1 MNYSTEQIT
10 EILHVH
16 LQPDNDV
23 TITEVA
29 TDSRKIFFPASTLF
43 FALPGTYKSGEL
55 FIEDLIAKGVR
66 SFVVNENYASA
77 HEKNIIF
84 FRVADVLIALQNFAS
99 WHRNQFQLPVI
110 GITGSNGKT
119 IVKELLFQ
127 MLYKDEV
134 IVRSPKSY
142 NSQLGVALSV
152 CEINK
157 HHTLAIF
164 EAGISRIGE
173 MDLLQKMIQPQ
184 IGIFTF
190 AGAAHAE
197 GFKSFNEKIKEKL
210 KLFVSSKILFYC
222 ADEKILDEEI
232 QQFKKNTNPSLV
244 LFTWGKQTNADLKVT
259 DIACVNGTTNIN
271 CEYKG
276 DEFYITIPFTDE
288 ASLHNCLTALC
299 VLLYLNYPVS
309 NVQKKMLELRPVQM
323 RLELKKAI
331 NNCSI
336 INDSYNSDINSINI
350 ALHFLMQQQQ
360 HVKRTVILSDVFE
373 SGDAS
378 AAFYEKIAAMI
389 AQLNLHYF
397 IGVGCHLKK
406 YANLFRGKNQ
416 VHFYENTAELIA
428 ALPQLNFHNET
439 ILLKGAR
446 VFQFEKIS
454 EALELQ
460 THQTVLEI
468 NLDAMRHNLNLYRA
482 QLNKDVKLMVMVKA
496 FSYGT
501 GSFEVAN
508 LLQHAGI
515 DYLAVAY
522 TDEGIAL
529 RENGITLPIMVLNS
543 DESAF
548 NNLVEFNLEPEIFSL
563 SLFKKFSNYLQEQN
577 ITKYK
582 IHLKLD
588 TGMHRL
594 GFVEEDLPALC
605 GLLESNKICIVAS
618 VFSHLA
624 ASDDKNEDAF
634 TEKQR
639 YLFLQMSEKIESVL
653 GYRFIKHLSNTA
665 GISRLPSLQ
674 MDMVRLGIGLYG
686 VDANAEMQQK
696 LQVVNTLRSTI
707 AQIKTVAEGESV
719 GYGRKAFLN
728 AEKRIAVVRIGYA
741 DGYRRMF
748 GNGAG
753 QIWVNGKLAP
763 IVGNV
768 CMDMTMID
776 VTGIN
781 ANEEDEV
788 IIFGN
793 ELPVQ
798 QLATWGSTIAYEI
811 FTDVSQRVQRIYY
824 QE

>member
-1 MNYSTEQIT
+1 MNYSIQQIT
-10 EILHVH
+10 EILHLP
-16 LQPDNDV
+16 LQQDIDLN
-23 TITEVA
+23 ISEVA

-43 FALPGTYKSGEL
+43 FALPGMQKSGEL
-55 FIEDLIAKGVR
+55 FVEDLIAKGVR
-66 SFVVNENYASA
+66 AFVVHENYPSSQ
-77 HEKNIIF
+77 EKDIIF
-84 FRVADVLIALQNFAS
+84 FRVADVLKALQNFAA
-99 WHRNQFQLPVI
+99 WHRNQFKLPVI

-127 MLYKDEV
+127 MLFPDEV

-152 CEINK
+152 CEIK
-157 HHTLAIF
+157 KQHTLGIF
-164 EAGISRIGE
+164 EAGISKMGE
-173 MDLLQKMIQPQ
+173 MEALWKMISPQ
-184 IGIFTF
+184 MGICTF

-197 GFKSFNEKIKEKL
+197 GFKSFNEKIQEKL

-222 ADEKILDEEI
+222 ADEKILGDEI
-232 QQFKKNTNPSLV
+232 QEFKKSINPSLV
-244 LFTWGKQTNADLKVT
+244 LFTWGKQTEADLKVT
-259 DIACVNGTTNIN
+259 DIACLNGKTDIQV
-271 CEYKG
+271 EYK
-276 DEFYITIPFTDE
+276 ENSFTISIPFTDE

-299 VLLYLNYPVS
+299 VLLYFNYPVS
-309 NVQKKMLELRPVQM
+309 EVQKKMRELRPVQM

-336 INDSYNSDINSINI
+336 INDCYNSDINSINI

-373 SGDAS
+373 SGDTGAGL
-378 AAFYEKIAAMI
+378 YEKIAAMI
-389 AQLNLHYF
+389 GQLNLHYF
-397 IGVGCHLKK
+397 IGVGARLKK
-406 YANLFRGKNQ
+406 YADLFRGISQ
-416 VHFYENTAELIA
+416 VYFYENTAELIA
-428 ALPQLNFHNET
+428 ALPQLNFYNET

-482 QLNKDVKLMVMVKA
+482 QLNKGVKLMVMVKA

-501 GSFEVAN
+501 GSYEVAN
-508 LLQHAGI
+508 LLQHAAI

-577 ITKYK
+577 IAEYK

-605 GLLESNKICIVAS
+605 SLLQNNKQCTVAS

-624 ASDDKNEDAF
+624 ASDDESEDVF

-639 YLFLQMSEKIESVL
+639 QLFLQMSETIQAAL
-653 GYRFIKHLSNTA
+653 GYNFIKHLSNTA

-741 DGYRRMF
+741 DGYRRVF

-776 VTGIN
+776 ISGIN

-798 QLATWGSTIAYEI
+798 QLATWGGTIAYEI